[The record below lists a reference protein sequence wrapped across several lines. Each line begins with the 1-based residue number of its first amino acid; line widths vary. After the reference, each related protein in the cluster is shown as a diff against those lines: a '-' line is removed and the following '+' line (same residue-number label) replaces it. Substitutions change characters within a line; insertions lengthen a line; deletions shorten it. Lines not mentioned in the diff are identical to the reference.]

1 MSIRT
6 SGLLVTAAFIG
17 PGTVTTA
24 TLAGASFG
32 YSLVWALVLSVIA
45 TIVMQNMACRVG
57 LVTGQGLAG
66 ALHHTVTHPMLKW
79 LMMFLVAG
87 AIGIGNAAY
96 EAGNISGA
104 VLGLSQLLGG
114 STYMWILGIGAIA
127 GYIIVHGNS
136 AVFER
141 LLVTLVCIMSAVFIL
156 TFALLVQTQDLS
168 SIFIGLV
175 PTDLAVDKLTLII
188 ALIGTTLVPYNL
200 FLQSSMVARDT
211 QPTVTTKNLKAV
223 GQQNILSIGLGGLV
237 TFAIMGTAASTFFA
251 LGLQVEAG
259 NIALQLTPLLGEYAQ
274 VFFALGLLA
283 AGLTSAM
290 TAPIAGAYALSGVF
304 KLAEKPDAKHFK
316 MFAMGILVSGV
327 GVALL
332 GFKPILAIIFAQ
344 ATNALLLPFIAIFL
358 LLVMNNK
365 RVMHKHTNNLY
376 NNVLT
381 TFIVLTVSALGLY
394 KLVSLFL

>member
-1 MSIRT
+1 MSTRT

-32 YSLVWALVLSVIA
+32 YSLVWALVLSLIA

-66 ALHHTVTHPMLKW
+66 ALHYTVEQPLLKW

-87 AIGIGNAAY
+87 AIGVGNAAY

-104 VLGLSQLLGG
+104 VLGLSQLVGG
-114 STYMWILGIGAIA
+114 PTYIWVLGIGVVA
-127 GYIIVHGNS
+127 GFIIVHGNI
-136 AVFER
+136 AIFEK
-141 LLVTLVCIMSAVFIL
+141 LLITLVCIMSTVFIL
-156 TFALLVQTQDLS
+156 TFILLVQTQDIS
-168 SIFIGLV
+168 NIVSGLL
-175 PTDLAVDKLTLII
+175 PTDLALDKLTLII

-200 FLQSSMVARDT
+200 FLQSSMVAREAKKPVKSDLLM
-211 QPTVTTKNLKAV
+211 TVSK
-223 GQQNILSIGLGGLV
+223 QNVLSIGLGGLV

-251 LGLQVEAG
+251 QGLHVEAG
-259 NIALQLTPLLGEYAQ
+259 NIALQLTPLLGDYAQ

-304 KLAEKPDAKHFK
+304 KLSEQPNAKHFK
-316 MFAMGILVSGV
+316 IIAISILACGV

-365 RVMHKHTNNLY
+365 NVMQEHTNNLY
-376 NNVLT
+376 NNVFAA
-381 TFIVLTVSALGLY
+381 FIVITVSGLGLY
-394 KLVSLFL
+394 KLTSLFF

>member
-1 MSIRT
+1 MSTRT

-32 YSLVWALVLSVIA
+32 YSLVWALALSVIA

-66 ALHHTVTHPMLKW
+66 ALHHTVEHPLLKW

-87 AIGIGNAAY
+87 AIGAGNAAY

-104 VLGLSQLLGG
+104 VLGLSQLVGG
-114 STYMWILGIGAIA
+114 SNYIWVLGIGVVA
-127 GYIIVHGNS
+127 GFVILHGNITI
-136 AVFER
+136 FEI
-141 LLVTLVCIMSAVFIL
+141 LLITLVCIMSAVFIL
-156 TFALLVQTQDLS
+156 TFILLVQTQDIS
-168 SIFIGLV
+168 NIVSGLL
-175 PTDLAVDKLTLII
+175 PTGLALDKITLII

-200 FLQSSMVARDT
+200 FLQSSMVARET
-211 QPTVTTKNLKAV
+211 QKPVKSDHIKTVDK
-223 GQQNILSIGLGGLV
+223 QNVLSIGLGGLV

-251 LGLQVEAG
+251 QGLQVEAG
-259 NIALQLTPLLGEYAQ
+259 NIALQLTPLLGDYAQ
-274 VFFALGLLA
+274 IFFALGLLA

-304 KLAEKPDAKHFK
+304 KLSEQPTARHFK
-316 MFAMGILVSGV
+316 SIAMSILACGV

-365 RVMHKHTNNLY
+365 DVMKEHTNKLF
-376 NNVLT
+376 NNVFAG
-381 TFIVLTVSALGLY
+381 FIVLTVSGLGLY
-394 KLVSLFL
+394 KLTSLFF